1 VSSSLG
7 GVSVQRTTLSFDSTA
22 SGSCRTNPA
31 PLKLTQIFSFVI
43 DFSKAALKA
52 GRKAS
57 FLIYLEPY
65 RAKLL
70 ILLPYARFKGEKQPT
85 LSGCSRC
92 DE

>member
-1 VSSSLG
+1 VSSGLG
-7 GVSVQRTTLSFDSTA
+7 GVSVRRTISSFDSTA
-22 SGSCRTNPA
+22 SRSCGTNPV
-31 PLKLTQIFSFVI
+31 PLKLTKIFSFVI

-70 ILLPYARFKGEKQPT
+70 ILLLYARFKGEK
-85 LSGCSRC
+85 
-92 DE
+92 